1 LEEQKKFMEYEQRGK
16 ESSEAEIVVSL
27 ERRELPD
34 SGNVGCSHIE
44 DSPF

>member
-27 ERRELPD
+27 ERRELPGVVAFTFD
-34 SGNVGCSHIE
+34 FF
-44 DSPF
+44 P